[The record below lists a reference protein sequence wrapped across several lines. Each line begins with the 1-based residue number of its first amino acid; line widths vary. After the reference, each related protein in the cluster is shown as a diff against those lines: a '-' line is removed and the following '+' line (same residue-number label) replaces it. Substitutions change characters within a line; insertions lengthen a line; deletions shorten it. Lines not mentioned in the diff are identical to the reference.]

1 MTEPIVGKVAAIE
14 NNFNLVIN
22 RGSNHGVKPGMIFV
36 IEDPQ
41 GKEIRDPE
49 NDEFLGYIPVEKIRV
64 KVFEVQE
71 KFSRAAT
78 FVRVLGYST
87 YEEAARQ
94 LLAEYRAR
102 PFNVGEY
109 MNNPFRLDDSR
120 MKLEAALELLRLN
133 AQRAD
138 QNPDEPPTVVEV
150 NVGDIAR
157 QQIPSVSPK

>member
-22 RGSNHGVKPGMIFV
+22 RGSNHGVKSGMIFA

-49 NDEFLGYIPVEKIRV
+49 SDELLGYVPTEKIKV

-71 KFSRAAT
+71 KLSRATT

-87 YEEAARQ
+87 YEDAARQ
-94 LLAEYRAR
+94 LLAEYRSR
-102 PFNVGEY
+102 PVNIADHLY
-109 MNNPFRLDDSR
+109 NPFRVDDSR

-133 AQRAD
+133 AQRPE
-138 QNPDEPPTVVEV
+138 QKVNELPTVVEV
-150 NVGDIAR
+150 NIGDVAR
-157 QQIPSVSPK
+157 QQVASAR

>member
-22 RGSNHGVKPGMIFV
+22 RGSNHGVKSGMIFV

-49 NDEFLGYIPVEKIRV
+49 DDEFLGYIPVEKINV
-64 KVFEVQE
+64 KIFDVQE
-71 KFSRAAT
+71 KFSRATT
-78 FVRVLGYST
+78 FVRVLGHST

-94 LLAEYRAR
+94 LLAEYRTR
-102 PFNVGEY
+102 PFNVGDY
-109 MNNPFRLDDSR
+109 AYNPFRIDDSR
-120 MKLEAALELLRLN
+120 MKLEAALEMLRLN
-133 AQRAD
+133 AQRAE
-138 QNPDEPPTVVEV
+138 QNPNELPTVVEV

-157 QQIPSVSPK
+157 QLVPSAS